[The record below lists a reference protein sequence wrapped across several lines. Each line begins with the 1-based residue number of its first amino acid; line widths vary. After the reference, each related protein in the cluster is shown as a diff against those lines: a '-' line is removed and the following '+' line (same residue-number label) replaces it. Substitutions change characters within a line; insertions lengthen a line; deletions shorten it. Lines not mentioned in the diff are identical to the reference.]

1 MTKVLWIALQREKRS
16 EIGSFFYA
24 QMCASLENPTF
35 GRIAMAGMK
44 WQ

>member
-1 MTKVLWIALQREKRS
+1 VWIALPREKRS

-24 QMCASLENPTF
+24 QMSATLENPTF
-35 GRIAMAGMK
+35 GRIAMAGME